1 MNGPF
6 TSDESK
12 PLSSLQRTFRE
23 VARSGETSPLQLGRL
38 LGLELSTV
46 NAKLRTL
53 LEKGLVEY
61 RDGRKRVGLNS
72 TFGYVVGIDLGGSH
86 VHYALADFRGET
98 LRESDEMIRPEEGPA
113 KLIQQTQE
121 RTRTLV
127 AGLPRRGRLRAVAIG
142 VPSPV
147 TPKQGVVSLANN
159 LPGWKDV
166 HLKPELEREF
176 RVPIYLEND
185 ANMAA
190 IGEHWRGVARGVD
203 NFVFIALGTG
213 IGAGV
218 FVGGKLH
225 VGRTGAAGELYRM
238 NVEWRRWDEDFG
250 DTGHFESYV
259 SGLGIAAEG
268 HKFLGRDGG
277 GKPCGL
283 REERDAYFVFEA
295 LRQGNPKAREVLEK
309 IFTMLGVGVANVIA
323 VLDPELIVFGGGV
336 SKGAPDLMLATVEKV
351 MRRIQPDP
359 PPLMLSSLQ
368 DKAQTHGAIFSALG
382 LAQNSAVRQLA

>member
-1 MNGPF
+1 MSSPF
-6 TSDESK
+6 TSDDSK

-53 LEKGLVEY
+53 IEKELVEY

-98 LRESDEMIRPEEGPA
+98 LRESDEKVRPEDGPA
-113 KLIQQTQE
+113 KLIRQTQE

-127 AGLPRRGRLRAVAIG
+127 ASLPRHGRLRAVAIG

-147 TPKQGVVSLANN
+147 TPKQGVVSWANN

-166 HLKPELEREF
+166 HLKTELEREF

-218 FVGGKLH
+218 FVDGKLY
-225 VGRTGAAGELYRM
+225 VGRTGAAGELYRV
-238 NVEWRRWDEDFG
+238 NLEWPRWDEDFG

-268 HKFLGRDGG
+268 HKFLGTDGG

-295 LRQGNPKAREVLEK
+295 LRQGDPKAREVLDK
-309 IFTMLGVGVANVIA
+309 IFTMLGVGLANVVA

-336 SKGAPDLMLATVEKV
+336 SKGAPDLMLATVERV
-351 MRRIQPDP
+351 MRRIQPDS

-382 LAQNSAVRQLA
+382 LAQDSAVRQLA